1 MLPRRDG
8 LLALASAVTFTLQLF
23 GCNGGGRDYVKEMKK
38 RRALGCVGKRLQA
51 VGIVAFLQASSA
63 GDDVARSQF

>member
-23 GCNGGGRDYVKEMKK
+23 GCNGERDYVKEMKK

-51 VGIVAFLQASSA
+51 VGIVAFVQASSA